1 MTSVVNILRIST
13 IEANFSISGVVLD
26 AVENGKP
33 LPGAHIFVNG
43 WVNETNLLFYPY
55 QIIL

>member
-43 WVNETNLLFYPY
+43 WVNDTNLIFSLYP
-55 QIIL
+55 

>member
-1 MTSVVNILRIST
+1 MTSVVNILKIST
-13 IEANFSISGVVLD
+13 VEANFSISGVVLD

-43 WVNETNLLFYPY
+43 
-55 QIIL
+55 